1 MKKIYLF
8 IVLISTSLFAQQN
21 TNIKG
26 SVWGNIE
33 KSKKVYISPNLEK
46 EIKNHKTIAVLP
58 FNVLIQYK
66 KTPKNYSDSSNKK
79 AEMDL
84 STNIQFE
91 LYSELSDKN
100 KNYTVEI
107 QNIEVTNQILK
118 DFNMLYTLQNYSP
131 SEVAKT
137 LKVDALIDG
146 SYVYTKVGSEGG
158 AIVSQLLIG
167 EGKVAVGE
175 LNMKIYNG
183 PDSELLWSIT
193 KAMNQDA
200 LSSPKRIINRM
211 MNKLGRNFPYKK

>member
-1 MKKIYLF
+1 MKKIHLF

-21 TNIKG
+21 PNIKA

-33 KSKKVYISPNLEK
+33 KSKKIYISPNLEK
-46 EIKNHKTIAVLP
+46 EIKNHQIIAVLP

-66 KTPKNYSDSSNKK
+66 KIPKNYSASSNKK

-84 STNIQFE
+84 SNNIQSE

-107 QNIEVTNQILK
+107 QNIEATNQILK
-118 DFNMLYTLQNYSP
+118 DSNMLNLQNYSP
-131 SEVAKT
+131 TQVAKT
-137 LKVDALIDG
+137 LKVDAIIYG
-146 SYVYTKVGSEGG
+146 SYVYTKVGSEGS
-158 AIVSQLLIG
+158 AMLSQLLIG
-167 EGKVAVGE
+167 DGKVAVGE
-175 LNMKIYNG
+175 LDMKIFNG
-183 PDSELLWSIT
+183 PDGELLWSIN

-200 LSSPKRIINRM
+200 LSSPKRIIDRM